1 MIPIAAIAGAA
12 GAAKDSGIMDKVEL
26 NPGQKLLAGIGS
38 ALSNAAMI
46 KAGGPAPTT
55 AAAAAPIAGTAQPA
69 ININPVKPPEPTQT
83 AKDGAALV
91 GTMSDET
98 LKDNVKASNPF
109 YDNMRGLIKKVKQ

>member
-46 KAGGPAPTT
+46 KAGAPPPTA
-55 AAAAAPIAGTAQPA
+55 AAAAAPIAAPAQAP
-69 ININPVKPPEPTQT
+69 ISINPVKAPDPAQVQS
-83 AKDGAALV
+83 AGAGLV
-91 GTMSDET
+91 GTMSDEN
-98 LKDNVKASNPF
+98 LKDNIKPSSPF
-109 YDNMRGLIKKVKQ
+109 YDNMRELIKKVKQ